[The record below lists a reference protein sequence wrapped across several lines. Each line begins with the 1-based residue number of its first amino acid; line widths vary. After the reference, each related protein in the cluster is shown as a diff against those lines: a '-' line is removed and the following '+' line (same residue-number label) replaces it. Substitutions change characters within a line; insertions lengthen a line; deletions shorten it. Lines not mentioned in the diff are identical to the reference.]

1 VPKILIALTSCVR
14 DAQNGVAQAQRDTWL
29 QDVAKYPDVTYKFF
43 LGDGTP
49 TGEDDAPL
57 RAMAKGAHDDN
68 RGINYEEKCKTGD
81 AKPQEYTPKND
92 EVFLSVPDDYFHL
105 VFKVRKMH
113 QWALDNGFEYVYK
126 ADTDTYVDLERLMAS
141 GFEQHDF
148 TGWQSSPQHPVV
160 AGGGGYWLSKRSL
173 QVSAASPITVWAEDH
188 WISNTLCHRGI
199 KLFGDTRYSDNLVT
213 RRNNLISTHVGFK
226 AGYTPSMMYEA
237 HSKQKEQAPKVL
249 IAISGWVKGAT
260 NGDHDAIRETWVEDL
275 QYHTNLSYRFFIGDG
290 TPVTAADETRL
301 ESAFQHATRGHK
313 HKAITTKV
321 QDPFTYQPK
330 SDEVIVPCPDGY
342 LYLGHKSWHAHKW
355 ALDHGYD
362 YVFHAFPDTFIDV
375 DKLMKS
381 GFEGHDYIGVGLGG
395 HEREFA
401 SGGCGYWISRKAI
414 EVHLKEPVDDWAE
427 DRYVG
432 RALGRNG
439 IKLHFDPR
447 YGDGRRQPR
456 SNNEF
461 ITEHLCDTPKV
472 YDNTWMR
479 DAYRNSKLSGEVVQ
493 KEVAPKYP
501 NARKGQKQQ
510 MLPGSRRP
518 IRGNSCVVDW
528 FDTHPRTT
536 TK

>member
-1 VPKILIALTSCVR
+1 MPKILIALTSCVR
-14 DAQNGVAQAQRDTWL
+14 DAQNGIAQAQRETWL
-29 QDVAKYPDVTYKFF
+29 QDVAKYSEVQYRFF

-49 TGEDDAPL
+49 TGENEEPL
-57 RAMAKGAHDDN
+57 RAMAKGAHDVN

-81 AKPQEYTPKND
+81 AQPASYTPKDD
-92 EVFLSVPDDYFHL
+92 EVVLHVPDDYFHL
-105 VFKVRKMH
+105 VFKTKAMH
-113 QWALDNGFEYVYK
+113 KWALENGFDFVFK
-126 ADTDTYVDLERLMAS
+126 CDTDTYCDVDRLMAS

-160 AGGGGYWLSKRSL
+160 AGGGGYWLSRKAL
-173 QVSAASPITVWAEDH
+173 EISANAPIQQWAEDH
-188 WISNTLCHRGI
+188 RISNTLSHAGI
-199 KLFGDTRYSDNLVT
+199 KLFNDPRYSDNLVT

-237 HSKQKEQAPKVL
+237 HSKQKEKLPKVL
-249 IAISGWVKGAT
+249 ITISGWVTGAT

-275 QYHTNLSYRFFIGDG
+275 QYHSNLDYRFFIGDG
-290 TPVTAADETRL
+290 TPVTAADEARL

-313 HKAITTKV
+313 HKAVTTKH
-321 QDPFTYQPK
+321 QEKFTYVPK
-330 SDEVIVPCPDGY
+330 SDEVVVPCPDGY
-342 LYLGHKSWHAHKW
+342 LYLGHKSWHSHKW

-362 YVFHAFPDTFIDV
+362 YIFQAFPDTFIDV
-375 DKLMKS
+375 NKLMLC
-381 GFEGHDYIGVGLGG
+381 GFEAHDYIGVGLGG

-401 SGGCGYWISRKAI
+401 SGGCGYWLSRKAI

-439 IKLHFDPR
+439 IKLQFDPR

-456 SNNEF
+456 ANNEF

-472 YDNTWMR
+472 YDNNWMR
-479 DAYRNSKLSGEVVQ
+479 DAYRNSKLNGEIGQ
-493 KEVAPKYP
+493 KEIAPKYP

-510 MLPGSRRP
+510 QLPGARRP
-518 IRGNSCVVDW
+518 TRNPNSLIQDW
-528 FDTHPRTT
+528 FLTHPRV
-536 TK
+536 K